1 MPKPPLVIVA
11 GPTAS
16 GKSSLALD
24 AAVEFGGT
32 VINADSMQVYRE
44 LRVLTAR
51 PSPQAEARA
60 PHKLFGIL
68 SATERCSAGRWLEL
82 AIPEIEA
89 AWRARSLPIVV
100 GGTGLYLKALL
111 EGLSPVPTIPEAIRS
126 EAREL
131 LARLGGD
138 GMRAE
143 LARLDPETA
152 ARLPAADGQRLTRAY
167 EVARATGK
175 SLSRWQADE
184 KPRPPLQAETL
195 TLALLPPRDDLYATI
210 DARLERMLE
219 EGALAEVAAVRALGL
234 DPALP
239 AARAVGLREFGRYL
253 DGDIDREAA
262 LHAAQQSSRNY
273 AKRQFTWLRK
283 QIAIS
288 EALSEKYSERV
299 EPIIFSFIRK
309 LLLTA
314 QF

>member
-51 PSPQAEARA
+51 PSAQAEARV
-60 PHKLFGIL
+60 PHRLFGIL
-68 SATERCSAGRWLEL
+68 PATERCSAGRWLAL
-82 AIPEIEA
+82 AVPEIEA
-89 AWRARSLPIVV
+89 AWKARRLPIVV

-111 EGLSPVPTIPEAIRS
+111 EGLSPVPAIPEAIRG

-131 LARLGGD
+131 LTRLGGE

-152 ARLPAADGQRLTRAY
+152 ARLPAADGQRLARAY

-175 SLSRWQADE
+175 SLAQWQAEE
-184 KPRPPLQAETL
+184 KPRPPLEAEVL
-195 TLALLPPRDDLYATI
+195 TLVLLPPRDDLYATI

-219 EGALAEVAAVRALGL
+219 EGALDEVAAVRALGL
-234 DPALP
+234 DPTLP
-239 AARAVGLREFGRYL
+239 AARALGLRELARYL
-253 DGDIDREAA
+253 DGEIDREAA

-273 AKRQFTWLRK
+273 AKRQFTWLRN
-283 QIAIS
+283 QIAPS
-288 EALSEKYSERV
+288 EVFSEKYSERLK
-299 EPIIFSFIRK
+299 PIIFSFIRK
-309 LLLTA
+309 LLLTT

>member
-68 SATERCSAGRWLEL
+68 SASERCSAGRWLTL

-89 AWRARSLPIVV
+89 AWKAGSLPIVV

-143 LARLDPETA
+143 LASLDPETA
-152 ARLPAADGQRLTRAY
+152 ARLPAADSQRLTRAY
-167 EVARATGK
+167 EVVRATGK

-195 TLALLPPRDDLYATI
+195 TLALLPPRDDLYADI

-219 EGALAEVAAVRALGL
+219 EGGLEEVAAVRALGL

-239 AARAVGLREFGRYL
+239 AARAVGLREFGRHL
-253 DGDIDREAA
+253 DGEIDREAA

-299 EPIIFSFIRK
+299 KPIIFSFIRK

-314 QF
+314 QY